1 MYRGIR
7 NCGRRLMPIIAAGLM
22 LMSGCTSADS
32 EVDSSIGSD
41 IIEAVDNYN
50 AACNKTNGLNNYTA
64 ESITRRYID
73 SENENYRENSELKV
87 NIEYDYSKESPE
99 IIERS
104 QITNLDSGESQ
115 EMTSYFK
122 DGIRYLDN
130 GGDKMQHS
138 SGFNVES
145 ELLHYSF
152 TLKYPMV
159 KSVTY
164 ADGEYTFELNGD
176 ECHDRIMMEYTI
188 DDKADKLELK
198 AKISD
203 GRLEMVSLEADCTT
217 TEEAL
222 AVNKGLKAGTE
233 EYDAVKNKDR
243 AVKTRVY
250 RSTEYT
256 AEGKTKPSF
265 PELNI
270 YRQELATETT
280 TAEAVTED
288 RNEQ

>member
-1 MYRGIR
+1 
-7 NCGRRLMPIIAAGLM
+7 
-22 LMSGCTSADS
+22 
-32 EVDSSIGSD
+32 
-41 IIEAVDNYN
+41 
-50 AACNKTNGLNNYTA
+50 
-64 ESITRRYID
+64 
-73 SENENYRENSELKV
+73 
-87 NIEYDYSKESPE
+87 
-99 IIERS
+99 
-104 QITNLDSGESQ
+104 
-115 EMTSYFK
+115 
-122 DGIRYLDN
+122 
-130 GGDKMQHS
+130 
-138 SGFNVES
+138 
-145 ELLHYSF
+145 
-152 TLKYPMV
+152 
-159 KSVTY
+159 
-164 ADGEYTFELNGD
+164 
-176 ECHDRIMMEYTI
+176 
-188 DDKADKLELK
+188 
-198 AKISD
+198 
-203 GRLEMVSLEADCTT
+203 MVSLEADCTT